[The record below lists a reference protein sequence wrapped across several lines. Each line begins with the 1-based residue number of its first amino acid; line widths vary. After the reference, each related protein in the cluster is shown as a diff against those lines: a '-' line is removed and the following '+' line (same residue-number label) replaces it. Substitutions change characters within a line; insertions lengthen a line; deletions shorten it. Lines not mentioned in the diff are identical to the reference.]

1 MATPNQPFN
10 VLANSLQDLFKSY
23 HQLEESLKSL
33 SKDVFKIQV
42 DSQSAAVDISIF
54 SETTRMNL
62 VSYLTSVKDMST
74 AMVDEK
80 LENCNFRAILAK
92 TVMTKSLNSDIK
104 EVNADRMLEAVESV
118 IKLLRSCEES
128 KQQVSEE
135 NVEKLIKDASEEANS
150 IIKGF
155 IMGLLQKIK
164 KEISKATDDS
174 KLLKNSSDLKK
185 EVEEVKQAVTAVKNT
200 CEENLSAL
208 DKIISSIS
216 ELSAKEKNED
226 VLRPLKA
233 SAEIVLEICDKG
245 LSSVVVWLVSV
256 HTYLRSFTRV
266 RGTLAWEKR
275 HSLNYLRIVR
285 DLFQKCNT
293 SIGN

>member
-10 VLANSLQDLFKSY
+10 VLANSLRELFKSY
-23 HQLEESLKSL
+23 DQLEESLKSL
-33 SKDVFKIQV
+33 SKDVFKIRV
-42 DSQSAAVDISIF
+42 DSQSAAVDISVF

-74 AMVDEK
+74 AMVN
-80 LENCNFRAILAK
+80 ENLNACNFQAILAK

-118 IKLLRSCEES
+118 IKLLRCEES
-128 KQQVSEE
+128 KQQVSEDDM
-135 NVEKLIKDASEEANS
+135 EKLIKDASKEANN

-164 KEISKATDDS
+164 EEISKAVDDS
-174 KLLKNSSDLKK
+174 KPLKNSSDLEK
-185 EVEEVKQAVTAVKNT
+185 EVEEVKQAVTAVKNS

-216 ELSAKEKNED
+216 EMSAKEKNED

-233 SAEIVLEICDKG
+233 NAEIVLKICDEE
-245 LSSVVVWLVSV
+245 LSSVVV
-256 HTYLRSFTRV
+256 
-266 RGTLAWEKR
+266 
-275 HSLNYLRIVR
+275 
-285 DLFQKCNT
+285 
-293 SIGN
+293 